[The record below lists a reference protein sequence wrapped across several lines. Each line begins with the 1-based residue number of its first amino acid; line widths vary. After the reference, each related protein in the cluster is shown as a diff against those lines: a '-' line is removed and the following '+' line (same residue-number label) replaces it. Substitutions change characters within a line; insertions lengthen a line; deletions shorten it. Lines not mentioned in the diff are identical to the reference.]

1 MKKLALFAVGA
12 SAAISMAV
20 VGATQAGAAP
30 PDVTG
35 EPYGKAVAVLK
46 NQGYRA
52 IFGGSIGNDL
62 PQSQCVVIAQ
72 EASGNGAQRL
82 RLDCNLA
89 PGQERPNAPNTH
101 RLVPPG
107 GSVPGGVA
115 GSGAPAAPG
124 GQGGQGGAQRPT
136 PGAGTVTVTPRPV
149 G

>member
-1 MKKLALFAVGA
+1 MKKFALLAAGTAAAV
-12 SAAISMAV
+12 SMAV
-20 VGATQAGAAP
+20 IGATQAHAAA

-46 NQGYRA
+46 NQGYKA
-52 IFGGSIGNDL
+52 VFGGSIGNDL

-72 EASGNGAQRL
+72 EATGAGTQRL

-89 PGQERPNAPNTH
+89 PGQEKPGAPNTH

-107 GSVPGGVA
+107 GSVPGGA
-115 GSGAPAAPG
+115 SSAPAQGAQPAPG
-124 GQGGQGGAQRPT
+124 QAGRPT